1 MPFRDIVGQHH
12 AIVLLREAVRAGRA
26 AHAYLF
32 VGPAG
37 VGRRSLARSFAQF
50 LNCERPDGDAC
61 GECRSCRRIADGNHP
76 DVHLLDIEARRFLVE
91 PPKDY
96 KAREIPIEQIRALR
110 QDASYPPYEGR
121 AKVYIIADAER
132 LSPGAANSLLKIL
145 EEPPPAV
152 TIILIAEST
161 VPIPATLLS
170 RCQVVRCSPI
180 PTGEIA
186 QRLAEQHGLPAGRAR
201 ILAALSG
208 GRMARAL
215 ALAESAELLEAR
227 ETFLRL
233 LVTLERADAP
243 ARLDAAESLTRDRD
257 RLPERLADL
266 LEIAAWWYRDLAVW
280 KETADPNLLINLD
293 KEEEI
298 ARLAGALSWED
309 LRRRID
315 AVDYARDSLER
326 NVQPR
331 LLLESLFFKISTGT
345 AAGVSS

>member
-26 AHAYLF
+26 THAYLF

-61 GECRSCRRIADGNHP
+61 GECRSCRRIAEGNHP

-121 AKVYIIADAER
+121 AKVYMIADAER
-132 LSPGAANSLLKIL
+132 LSPGAANSLLKVL

-161 VPIPATLLS
+161 VPLPATLLS
-170 RCQVVRCSPI
+170 RCQVVRCSSI
-180 PTGEIA
+180 PTGDIA
-186 QRLAEQHGLPAGRAR
+186 QKLAEQYGLPAGRAR

-215 ALAESAELLEAR
+215 ALAQSEELLEAR

-233 LVTLERADAP
+233 LVTLERAEPP
-243 ARLDAAESLTRDRD
+243 ARLDAAELLTRDRD

-280 KETADPNLLINLD
+280 KETADSVLLINLD
-293 KEEEI
+293 KQEEI
-298 ARLAGALSWED
+298 ARLAAELSWED
-309 LRRRID
+309 LRRRIE

-331 LLLESLFFKISTGT
+331 LLLESLFFKITP
-345 AAGVSS
+345 AEAPA

>member
-12 AIVLLREAVRAGRA
+12 AIVLLREAVRAGRM

-37 VGRRSLARSFAQF
+37 VGRRSLALAFAQF
-50 LNCERPDGDAC
+50 LNCERPDGDGC
-61 GECRSCRRIADGNHP
+61 GVCRACRRIAEGNHP
-76 DVHLLDIEARRFLVE
+76 DVHLLDIEARRFLIE

-121 AKVYIIADAER
+121 AKVYIVADAER
-132 LSPGAANSLLKIL
+132 LSPGAANSLLKVL

-152 TIILIAEST
+152 SIILIAEST
-161 VPIPATLLS
+161 TPLPATLLS
-170 RCQVVRCSPI
+170 RCQVVRCSSI
-180 PTGEIA
+180 PSREIE
-186 QRLAEQHGLPAGRAR
+186 RTLTEQHGVTAGRAR
-201 ILAALSG
+201 ILAALSA

-215 ALAESAELLEAR
+215 ALAQSGDLLEAR
-227 ETFLRL
+227 ERFLSL
-233 LVTLERADAP
+233 LADLERAGP
-243 ARLDAAESLTRDRD
+243 VARLDAAEQLTRERE

-280 KETADPNLLINLD
+280 KETQDPALLINLD
-293 KEEEI
+293 KAEEV
-298 ARLAGALSWED
+298 ARLSAALSWED
-309 LRRRID
+309 LRRRIE
-315 AVDYARDSLER
+315 AVDYARDSLDR

-331 LLLESLFFKISTGT
+331 LLLESLFFKIAP
-345 AAGVSS
+345 AAAPA

>member
-37 VGRRSLARSFAQF
+37 VGRRSLALAFAQF
-50 LNCERPDGDAC
+50 LNCERPNGDAC
-61 GECRSCRRIADGNHP
+61 GICRACQRIVEGNHP
-76 DVHLLDIEARRFLVE
+76 DVHLLDIVARRFLVK
-91 PPKDY
+91 PPDEY

-145 EEPPPAV
+145 EEPPPSV

-161 VPIPATLLS
+161 VPLPATLLS
-170 RCQVVRCSPI
+170 RCQVVRCSSI
-180 PTGEIA
+180 PTGDIA
-186 QRLAEQHGLPAGRAR
+186 RVLGEQHGLPPGRAR

-215 ALAESAELLEAR
+215 ALAQSEDLLEAR
-227 ETFLRL
+227 EDFLRL
-233 LVTLERADAP
+233 LGDLEHARPA
-243 ARLDAAESLTRDRD
+243 ARLDAAEGLTRDRD
-257 RLPERLADL
+257 RLPERLGDL

-280 KETADPNLLINLD
+280 KETADPALLINLD
-293 KEEEI
+293 KQEEI
-298 ARLAGALSWED
+298 IRLAAVLSWED

-331 LLLESLFFKISTGT
+331 LMLESLFFKIAS
-345 AAGVSS
+345 AVAPA

>member
-1 MPFRDIVGQHH
+1 VPFRDIVGQHH
-12 AIVLLREAVRAGRA
+12 AIVLLREAVRARRA

-61 GECRSCRRIADGNHP
+61 GECRTCRRIAEGNHP
-76 DVHLLDIEARRFLVE
+76 DVHLLDIEARRFLIE

-132 LSPGAANSLLKIL
+132 LSPGAANSLLKVL

-161 VPIPATLLS
+161 VPVPATLLS
-170 RCQVVRCSPI
+170 RCQVVRCSSI
-180 PTGEIA
+180 PTGDIA
-186 QRLAEQHGLPAGRAR
+186 RVLAAEHGVPPGRAR

-215 ALAESAELLEAR
+215 ALAQSDDLLEAR
-227 ETFLRL
+227 ETFLQL
-233 LVTLERADAP
+233 LVGLERAGAA
-243 ARLDAAESLTRDRD
+243 ARLDAAEQLTRERD

-280 KETADPNLLINLD
+280 KETADPALLINLD
-293 KEEEI
+293 KQEEI
-298 ARLAGALSWED
+298 ARLAAALSWED

-331 LLLESLFFKISTGT
+331 LLLESLFFKI
-345 AAGVSS
+345 AAQSAPA